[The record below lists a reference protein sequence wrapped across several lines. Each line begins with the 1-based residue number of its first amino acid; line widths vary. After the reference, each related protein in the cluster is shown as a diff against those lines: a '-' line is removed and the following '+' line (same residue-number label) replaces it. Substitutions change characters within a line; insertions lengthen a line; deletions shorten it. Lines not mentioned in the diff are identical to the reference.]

1 MRLRIGRTFSRPGT
15 QRVSGNRRRRAAAR
29 SPAALHTLEIDNL
42 SHEGR
47 GVARHEGKTVF
58 VDGALAGEM
67 VTARVLR
74 SHGRYD
80 EAETIAVLRAATAR
94 VTPPCPH
101 YGICGGCSFQHAAE
115 SAQLEHKQ
123 GVLLELLRHQ
133 GGLVAQ
139 RVAEPIR
146 SPQWGYRRKA
156 RLGVKY
162 VTKKG
167 GVLVGFRERAK
178 PYVADCFQ
186 CNILDAR
193 VSAAI
198 PDLRTLIQG
207 LSIRDRLP
215 QIEVAVGDTE
225 VALVLR
231 HLAPLSVE
239 DHAALVDYATRSGF
253 TLLLQPGGYDTIT
266 DLHGQP
272 PVSLTYV
279 VENETIAF
287 LPTDFTQVNPYI
299 NAQMVARALTHL
311 ELGASDRVAD
321 LFCGVGNFT
330 LPIARRAGQVT
341 GIEGEAGLVARA
353 RANAERN
360 GLNNV
365 EFAVSNLEDTAAVA
379 VLSLTSADKVLLDP
393 PRAGALTL
401 LEGLR
406 FEQCQRLVYVSCS
419 PVTFARDA
427 AVLVAHHGFAL
438 IETGI
443 LDMFPNTAHV
453 ESLSL
458 FVRE

>member
-1 MRLRIGRTFSRPGT
+1 MA
-15 QRVSGNRRRRAAAR
+15 GNRRRRAVGR
-29 SPAALHTLEIDNL
+29 SPAELLSFEIDNL

-58 VDGALAGEM
+58 VHGALAGEM

-74 SHGRYD
+74 KHGRFD
-80 EAETIAVLRAATAR
+80 EAETIAVLRAAAAR
-94 VTPPCPH
+94 VTPRCPH
-101 YGICGGCSFQHAAE
+101 YGVCGGCSFQHAAQGL
-115 SAQLEHKQ
+115 QLQHKQ

-133 GGLVAQ
+133 GGLAPR
-139 RVAEPIR
+139 RVADPIR

-178 PYVADCFQ
+178 PYVAECQQ
-186 CNILDAR
+186 CDILDPR

-198 PDLRTLIQG
+198 PALRSLIQG

-231 HLAPLSVE
+231 HLAPRTPE
-239 DHAALVDYATRSGF
+239 DHAALVDYAARSGF
-253 TLLLQPGGYDTIT
+253 IVLLQPGGYDTIAT
-266 DLHGQP
+266 LAGLAP
-272 PVSLTYV
+272 APLTYM
-279 VENETIAF
+279 VENETIGF

-299 NAQMVARALTHL
+299 NSQMVARALAHL
-311 ELGASDRVAD
+311 EPSASDTVVD

-330 LPIARRAGQVT
+330 LPVARRAGQVT

-353 RANAERN
+353 RANAQHN
-360 GLNNV
+360 GLSNI
-365 EFAVSNLEDTAAVA
+365 EFAVANLEDAAAVA
-379 VLSLTSADKVLLDP
+379 ALSLASADKLLLDP

-406 FEQCQRLVYVSCS
+406 FDQCQRLVYVSCS

-427 AVLVAHHGFAL
+427 AVLVARHGFSL

>member
-1 MRLRIGRTFSRPGT
+1 MA
-15 QRVSGNRRRRAAAR
+15 GNRRRRAVGR
-29 SPAALHTLEIDNL
+29 SPAELLSFEIDNL

-47 GVARHEGKTVF
+47 GVARHDGKTVF
-58 VDGALAGEM
+58 VHGALAGEM

-74 SHGRYD
+74 KHGRFD
-80 EAETIAVLRAATAR
+80 EAETIAVLRAAEAR
-94 VTPPCPH
+94 VTPRCPH
-101 YGICGGCSFQHAAE
+101 YGVCGGCSFQHAAE
-115 SAQLEHKQ
+115 GLQLQHKQ

-133 GGLVAQ
+133 GGLAPR
-139 RVAEPIR
+139 RVADPIR

-178 PYVADCFQ
+178 PYVAECQQ
-186 CNILDAR
+186 CDILDLR

-198 PDLRTLIQG
+198 PALRTLIQG

-215 QIEVAVGDTE
+215 QIEVAVGDTQ

-231 HLAPLSVE
+231 HLAPLTPD
-239 DHAALVDYATRSGF
+239 DHTALVDYAARSGF
-253 TLLLQPGGYDTIT
+253 IVLLQSGGYDTIAT
-266 DLHGQP
+266 LAGHAP
-272 PVSLTYV
+272 APLTYR
-279 VENETIAF
+279 VENETIGF

-299 NAQMVARALTHL
+299 NSQMVARALAHL
-311 ELGASDRVAD
+311 EPSASDTVVD

-330 LPIARRAGQVT
+330 LPVARRAGQVT

-353 RANAERN
+353 RANAQHN
-360 GLNNV
+360 GLSNI
-365 EFAVSNLEDTAAVA
+365 EFAVANLEDAAAVA
-379 VLSLTSADKVLLDP
+379 ALSLASADKLLLDP

-406 FEQCQRLVYVSCS
+406 FDQCQRLVYVSCS

-427 AVLVAHHGFAL
+427 AVLVARHGFSL

>member
-1 MRLRIGRTFSRPGT
+1 MA
-15 QRVSGNRRRRAAAR
+15 GNRRRRAVGR
-29 SPAALHTLEIDNL
+29 SPAELLSFEIDNL

-58 VDGALAGEM
+58 VHGALAGEM

-74 SHGRYD
+74 KHGRFD
-80 EAETIAVLRAATAR
+80 EAETIAVLRAAAAR
-94 VTPPCPH
+94 VTPRCPH
-101 YGICGGCSFQHAAE
+101 YGVCGGCSFQHAAE
-115 SAQLEHKQ
+115 GLQLQHKQ

-133 GGLVAQ
+133 GGLAPQ
-139 RVAEPIR
+139 RVADPIR

-178 PYVADCFQ
+178 PYVAECQQ
-186 CNILDAR
+186 CDILDPR

-198 PDLRTLIQG
+198 PALRSLIQG

-231 HLAPLSVE
+231 HLAPLTPE
-239 DHAALVDYATRSGF
+239 DHAALVDYAARSGF
-253 TLLLQPGGYDTIT
+253 IVLLQPGGYDTIAT
-266 DLHGQP
+266 LAGLAP
-272 PVSLTYV
+272 APLTYR
-279 VENETIAF
+279 VENETIGF

-299 NAQMVARALTHL
+299 NSQMVARALAHL
-311 ELGASDRVAD
+311 EPSASDTVVD

-330 LPIARRAGQVT
+330 LPVARRAGQVT

-353 RANAERN
+353 RANAQHN
-360 GLNNV
+360 GLSNI
-365 EFAVSNLEDTAAVA
+365 EFAVANLEDAAAVA
-379 VLSLTSADKVLLDP
+379 ALALASADKLLLDP

-406 FEQCQRLVYVSCS
+406 FDQCQRLVYVSCS

-427 AVLVAHHGFAL
+427 AVLVARHGFSL

>member
-1 MRLRIGRTFSRPGT
+1 M
-15 QRVSGNRRRRAAAR
+15 SGNRRRRAGAR
-29 SPAALHTLEIDNL
+29 SPAELLSLEIDNL

-47 GVARHEGKTVF
+47 GVARHAGKTIF

-74 SHGRYD
+74 KHGRYD
-80 EAETIAVLRAATAR
+80 EAETIAVLRAAAAR
-94 VTPPCPH
+94 VTAPCPH
-101 YGICGGCSFQHAAE
+101 YGVCGGCSFQHASE
-115 SAQLEHKQ
+115 SLQLEHKQ

-133 GGLVAQ
+133 GGLAPR
-139 RVAEPIR
+139 RVADPVR

-178 PYVADCFQ
+178 PYVAECHQ
-186 CNILDAR
+186 CDILDPR

-215 QIEVAVGDTE
+215 QIEVCVGDTE

-231 HLAPLSVE
+231 HLAPLTAD
-239 DHAALVDYATRSGF
+239 DHGALVDYAARSGF
-253 TLLLQPGGYDTIT
+253 VVLLQPGGYDTIT
-266 DLHGQP
+266 SLDGLAP
-272 PVSLTYV
+272 APLTYV

-287 LPTDFTQVNPYI
+287 LPTDFTQVNPHI
-299 NAQMVARALTHL
+299 NAQMVTRALTHL
-311 ELGASDRVAD
+311 ELTASDRVID

-341 GIEGEAGLVARA
+341 GLEGDAGLVARA

-360 GLNNV
+360 GLRNV
-365 EFAVSNLEDTAAVA
+365 EFAVANLEDAAAVA
-379 VLSLTSADKVLLDP
+379 ALTLATADKVLLDP

-401 LEGLR
+401 LEGLL

-427 AVLVAHHGFAL
+427 AVLVARHGFSL

>member
-1 MRLRIGRTFSRPGT
+1 MA
-15 QRVSGNRRRRAAAR
+15 GNRRRRAVGR
-29 SPAALHTLEIDNL
+29 TPSELLSLEIENL

-47 GVARHEGKTVF
+47 GVARHAGKTIF

-74 SHGRYD
+74 KHGRYD
-80 EAETIAVLRAATAR
+80 EAETLAVLRAAAAR
-94 VTPPCPH
+94 VSAPCPH
-101 YGICGGCSFQHAAE
+101 YGVCGGCSFQHAAE
-115 SAQLEHKQ
+115 DLQLAHKQ

-133 GGLVAQ
+133 GGLAPR

-178 PYVADCFQ
+178 PYVAECQQ
-186 CNILDAR
+186 CDILDTR

-198 PDLRTLIQG
+198 PDLRVLIQG

-231 HLAPLSVE
+231 HLAPLSTH
-239 DHAALVDYATRSGF
+239 DHAALVDYAARSGF
-253 TLLLQPGGYDTIT
+253 IVLLQPGGYDTVT
-266 DLHGQP
+266 TLTGLP
-272 PVSLTYV
+272 PAPLTYV

-287 LPTDFTQVNPYI
+287 LPTDFTQVNAHI
-299 NAQMVARALTHL
+299 NGQMVARALTHL
-311 ELGASDRVAD
+311 ELSTRDTVTD

-341 GIEGEAGLVARA
+341 GIEGEAGLITRA

-360 GLNNV
+360 GLGNV
-365 EFAVSNLEDTAAVA
+365 EFALANLEDAAAVA
-379 VLSLTSADKVLLDP
+379 NLSLASADKLLLDP

-406 FEQCQRLVYVSCS
+406 FEHCQRLVYVSCS

-427 AVLVAHHGFAL
+427 AVLVAVHGFSL

>member
-1 MRLRIGRTFSRPGT
+1 MA
-15 QRVSGNRRRRAAAR
+15 GNRRRRAVGR
-29 SPAALHTLEIDNL
+29 SPAELLSFEIDNL

-58 VDGALAGEM
+58 VHGALAGEM

-74 SHGRYD
+74 KHGRFD
-80 EAETIAVLRAATAR
+80 EAETIAVLRAAAAR
-94 VTPPCPH
+94 VTPRCPH
-101 YGICGGCSFQHAAE
+101 YGVCGGCSFQHAAE
-115 SAQLEHKQ
+115 GLQLQHKQ

-133 GGLVAQ
+133 GGLAPR
-139 RVAEPIR
+139 RVADPIR

-178 PYVADCFQ
+178 PYVAECQQ
-186 CNILDAR
+186 CDILDPR

-198 PDLRTLIQG
+198 PALRSLIQG

-231 HLAPLSVE
+231 HLAPLTPE
-239 DHAALVDYATRSGF
+239 DHAALVDYAARSGF
-253 TLLLQPGGYDTIT
+253 IVLLQPGGYDTIAT
-266 DLHGQP
+266 LAGLAP
-272 PVSLTYV
+272 APLTYR
-279 VENETIAF
+279 VENETIGF

-299 NAQMVARALTHL
+299 NSQMVARALAHL
-311 ELGASDRVAD
+311 EPSASDTVVD

-330 LPIARRAGQVT
+330 LPVARRAGQVT

-353 RANAERN
+353 RANAQHN
-360 GLNNV
+360 GLSNI
-365 EFAVSNLEDTAAVA
+365 EFAVANLEDAAAVA
-379 VLSLTSADKVLLDP
+379 ALALASADKLLLDP

-406 FEQCQRLVYVSCS
+406 FDQCQRLVYVSCS

-427 AVLVAHHGFAL
+427 AVLVARHGFSL

>member
-1 MRLRIGRTFSRPGT
+1 
-15 QRVSGNRRRRAAAR
+15 VSGSRRRRVGAR
-29 SPAALHTLEIDNL
+29 SPAELLSLEIENL

-47 GVARHEGKTVF
+47 GVARHEGKTIF

-74 SHGRYD
+74 KHGRYD
-80 EAETIAVLRAATAR
+80 EAETIAVLRAAEAR
-94 VTPPCPH
+94 VAAPCPH

-115 SAQLEHKQ
+115 RLQLDHKQ

-133 GGLVAQ
+133 GELVPQ
-139 RVAEPIR
+139 RVAAPIR

-178 PYVADCFQ
+178 PYVAECHQ
-186 CNILDAR
+186 CDILDVR

-198 PDLRTLIQG
+198 PDLRALIQG

-225 VALVLR
+225 VALVMR
-231 HLAPLSVE
+231 HLAPLTAE
-239 DHAALVDYATRSGF
+239 DHAALVDYAARSGF
-253 TLLLQPGGYDTIT
+253 IVLLQPGGYDTIT
-266 DLHGQP
+266 TLQGLAP
-272 PVSLTYV
+272 PPLTYV

-287 LPTDFTQVNPYI
+287 LPTDFTQVNPHI
-299 NAQMVARALTHL
+299 NAQMVARALAHL
-311 ELGASDRVAD
+311 ELSTSDQVID

-330 LPIARRAGQVT
+330 LPIARRAHQVT

-353 RANAERN
+353 RANGERN
-360 GLNNV
+360 GLGNV
-365 EFAVSNLEDTAAVA
+365 EFAVANLEDAAAVA
-379 VLSLTSADKVLLDP
+379 ALSFAKADKVLLDP

-427 AVLVAHHGFAL
+427 AVLVARHGFSL

>member
-1 MRLRIGRTFSRPGT
+1 MA
-15 QRVSGNRRRRAAAR
+15 GNRRRRNAAR
-29 SPAALHTLEIDNL
+29 TPAEVLSLEIDNL

-47 GVARHEGKTVF
+47 GVARHAGKTVF
-58 VDGALAGEM
+58 VDGALAGEL

-74 SHGRYD
+74 THGRYD
-80 EAETIAVLRAATAR
+80 EAETIAVARASDAR

-101 YGICGGCSFQHAAE
+101 YGVCGGCSLQHAAE
-115 SAQLEHKQ
+115 ALQLEHKQ

-133 GGLVAQ
+133 GDLAPR
-139 RVAEPIR
+139 RVAAPIS

-178 PYVADCFQ
+178 PYVAECHQ
-186 CNILDAR
+186 CDILDQR

-198 PDLRTLIQG
+198 PALRVLIQG
-207 LSIRDRLP
+207 LSIRDKLP
-215 QIEVAVGDTE
+215 QIEVAVGDTQ

-231 HLAPLSVE
+231 HLAPLTAD
-239 DHAALVDYATRSGF
+239 DHAALVDYELRSGF
-253 TLLLQPGGYDTIT
+253 MLLLQPGGYDTVAT
-266 DLHGQP
+266 LTGQP
-272 PVSLTYV
+272 PAPLTYQ

-287 LPTDFTQVNPYI
+287 LPTDFTQVNAHI
-299 NAQMVARALTHL
+299 NSQMVARALQHL
-311 ELGASDRVAD
+311 ALTATDRVVD

-330 LPIARRAGQVT
+330 LPIARRAGQVM
-341 GIEGEAGLVARA
+341 GIEGDAGLVARA
-353 RANAERN
+353 QANALRN
-360 GLNNV
+360 GLTNV
-365 EFAVSNLEDTAAVA
+365 EFAVANLEDSAAVGA
-379 VLSLTSADKVLLDP
+379 LSLAAADKILLDP

-427 AVLVAHHGFAL
+427 KVLVAQHGYTL
-438 IETGI
+438 VETGI
-443 LDMFPNTAHV
+443 LDMFPNTAHL

>member
-1 MRLRIGRTFSRPGT
+1 MA
-15 QRVSGNRRRRAAAR
+15 GNRRRRRDACGR
-29 SPAALHTLEIDNL
+29 TPAALLSLEIDNL

-58 VDGALAGEM
+58 VDGALAGEL

-74 SHGRYD
+74 KHGRYD
-80 EAETIAVLRAATAR
+80 EAETAAVARASAAR
-94 VTPPCPH
+94 VVPPCPH
-101 YGICGGCSFQHAAE
+101 YGICGGCSFQHASEAL
-115 SAQLEHKQ
+115 QLEHKQ

-133 GGLVAQ
+133 GDLSPR
-139 RVAEPIR
+139 RVADPIR

-178 PYVADCFQ
+178 PYVAECHQ
-186 CNILDAR
+186 CDILDTR
-193 VSAAI
+193 VSTAI
-198 PDLRTLIQG
+198 PALRSLIDG

-215 QIEVAVGDTE
+215 QIEVAVSDTQ

-231 HLAPLSVE
+231 HLSPLTAE
-239 DHAALVDYATRSGF
+239 DHAALVDYAARSGF
-253 TLLLQPGGYDTIT
+253 VLLLQPGGYDTVQT
-266 DLHGQP
+266 LDGQP
-272 PVSLTYV
+272 PAPLSYT

-287 LPTDFTQVNPYI
+287 LPTDFTQVNAHI
-299 NAQMVARALTHL
+299 NHQMVARALLHL
-311 ELGASDRVAD
+311 ELCPTDRVVD

-353 RANAERN
+353 QANAVRN
-360 GLNNV
+360 NLTNL
-365 EFAVSNLEDTAAVA
+365 EFACANLEDPVA
-379 VLSLTSADKVLLDP
+379 VGALSLASADKILLDP

-401 LEGLR
+401 LEGLK
-406 FEQCQRLVYVSCS
+406 FDQCQRMVYVSCS

-427 AVLVAHHGFAL
+427 AVLVARHGFTL

>member
-1 MRLRIGRTFSRPGT
+1 MA
-15 QRVSGNRRRRAAAR
+15 GNRRRRAAGR
-29 SPAALHTLEIDNL
+29 SPAELLSFEIDNL

-58 VDGALAGEM
+58 VHGALAGEM

-74 SHGRYD
+74 KHGRFD
-80 EAETIAVLRAATAR
+80 EAETIAVLRAAEAR
-94 VTPPCPH
+94 VTPRCPH
-101 YGICGGCSFQHAAE
+101 YGVCGGCSFQHAAE
-115 SAQLEHKQ
+115 GLQLQHKQ

-133 GGLVAQ
+133 GGLVPR
-139 RVAEPIR
+139 RVADPIR

-178 PYVADCFQ
+178 PYVAECQQ
-186 CNILDAR
+186 CDILDLR

-198 PDLRTLIQG
+198 PALRTLIQG

-215 QIEVAVGDTE
+215 QIEVAVGDTQ

-231 HLAPLSVE
+231 HLAPLTPD
-239 DHAALVDYATRSGF
+239 DHAALVDYAARSGF
-253 TLLLQPGGYDTIT
+253 IVLLQSGGYDTIAT
-266 DLHGQP
+266 LAGHAP
-272 PVSLTYV
+272 APLTYR
-279 VENETIAF
+279 VENETIGF

-299 NAQMVARALTHL
+299 NSQMVARALAHL
-311 ELGASDRVAD
+311 ELSASDTVVD

-330 LPIARRAGQVT
+330 LPVARRAGQVT

-353 RANAERN
+353 RANAEHN
-360 GLNNV
+360 GLSNV
-365 EFAVSNLEDTAAVA
+365 EFAVTNLEDAAAVA
-379 VLSLTSADKVLLDP
+379 LLSLASADKLLLDP

-406 FEQCQRLVYVSCS
+406 FDRCQRLVYVSCS

-427 AVLVAHHGFAL
+427 AVLVARHGFSL

>member
-1 MRLRIGRTFSRPGT
+1 M
-15 QRVSGNRRRRAAAR
+15 SGNRRRRAAAR
-29 SPAALHTLEIDNL
+29 SPAELLSLEIDNL

-67 VTARVLR
+67 VTTRVLR
-74 SHGRYD
+74 KHGRYD
-80 EAETIAVLRAATAR
+80 EAETIAVLRAAADR
-94 VTPPCPH
+94 VAPPCPH

-115 SAQLEHKQ
+115 RLQLEHKQ

-133 GGLVAQ
+133 GGLAPQ
-139 RVAEPIR
+139 RVADPIR

-178 PYVADCFQ
+178 PYVAECHQ
-186 CNILDAR
+186 CDILDVR

-198 PDLRTLIQG
+198 PELRALIQG

-231 HLAPLSVE
+231 HLAPLTAD
-239 DHAALVDYATRSGF
+239 DHAALVDYAARSGF
-253 TLLLQPGGYDTIT
+253 ILLLQPGGYDTIT
-266 DLHGQP
+266 TLPGLAP
-272 PVSLTYV
+272 APLTYV

-287 LPTDFTQVNPYI
+287 LPTDFTQVNAHI
-299 NAQMVARALTHL
+299 NGQMVARALSHL
-311 ELGASDRVAD
+311 ELSASDRVVD

-330 LPIARRAGQVT
+330 LPIARRAGQVS
-341 GIEGEAGLVARA
+341 GIEGEAGLIARA
-353 RANAERN
+353 RANAE
-360 GLNNV
+360 LNDLHNV
-365 EFAVSNLEDTAAVA
+365 EFAVANLEDAAAVA
-379 VLSLTSADKVLLDP
+379 ALDLGHADKLLLDP

-401 LEGLR
+401 LEALR

-427 AVLVAHHGFAL
+427 AVLVARHGFSL

>member
-1 MRLRIGRTFSRPGT
+1 MA
-15 QRVSGNRRRRAAAR
+15 GNRRRRAVGR
-29 SPAALHTLEIDNL
+29 TPAELLSLEIDNL

-67 VTARVLR
+67 ITARVLR
-74 SHGRYD
+74 KHGRYD
-80 EAETIAVLRAATAR
+80 EAETIAVLRAAEAR
-94 VTPPCPH
+94 VTARCPH
-101 YGICGGCSFQHAAE
+101 YGVCGGCSFQHAAE
-115 SAQLEHKQ
+115 RLQLEHKQ

-133 GGLVAQ
+133 GGLAPQ
-139 RVAEPIR
+139 RVADPIR

-178 PYVADCFQ
+178 PYVADCHQ
-186 CNILDAR
+186 CDILDAR

-198 PDLRTLIQG
+198 PALRSLIQG

-215 QIEVAVGDTE
+215 QIEVAVGDTQ

-231 HLAPLSVE
+231 HLAPLTPD
-239 DHAALVDYATRSGF
+239 DHAALVDYAARSGF
-253 TLLLQPGGYDTIT
+253 ILLLQPGGYDTIT
-266 DLHGQP
+266 TLAGHAP
-272 PVSLTYV
+272 APLTYV

-299 NAQMVARALTHL
+299 NSQMVARALQHL
-311 ELGASDRVAD
+311 ELSASDAVTD

-330 LPIARRAGQVT
+330 MPVARRAGQVT

-353 RANAERN
+353 RANAEHN

-365 EFAVSNLEDTAAVA
+365 EFAVNNLEDAAAVA
-379 VLSLTSADKVLLDP
+379 ALSLARADKLLLDP

-427 AVLVAHHGFAL
+427 AVLVARHGFSL

>member
-1 MRLRIGRTFSRPGT
+1 MA
-15 QRVSGNRRRRAAAR
+15 GNRRRRDAGRA
-29 SPAALHTLEIDNL
+29 PAQLLSLEIDNL

-58 VDGALAGEM
+58 VDGALAGEL

-74 SHGRYD
+74 KHGRYD
-80 EAETIAVLRAATAR
+80 EAETAAVSRASAAR
-94 VTPPCPH
+94 VTPRCPH
-101 YGICGGCSFQHAAE
+101 YGVCGGCSFQHASEAL
-115 SAQLEHKQ
+115 QLEHKQ

-133 GGLVAQ
+133 GGLAARQVA
-139 RVAEPIR
+139 APIT

-178 PYVADCFQ
+178 PYVAECHQ
-186 CNILDAR
+186 CDILDAR

-198 PDLRTLIQG
+198 PALRTLING
-207 LSIRDRLP
+207 LSIRDKLP
-215 QIEVAVGDTE
+215 QIEVAVGDDE
-225 VALVLR
+225 VVLVLR
-231 HLAPLSVE
+231 HLAPLTAD
-239 DHAALVDYATRSGF
+239 DHAALVDYGARSGF
-253 TLLLQPGGYDTIT
+253 ILLLQPGGYDTVASL
-266 DLHGQP
+266 DGQP
-272 PVSLTYV
+272 PAPLTYQ
-279 VENETIAF
+279 VESETIAF
-287 LPTDFTQVNPYI
+287 LPTDFTQVNAHI
-299 NAQMVARALTHL
+299 NQQMVARALKHL
-311 ELGASDRVAD
+311 DLKPSDTVVD

-330 LPIARRAGQVT
+330 LPIARRAGTVQ

-360 GLNNV
+360 GLSNV
-365 EFAVSNLEDTAAVA
+365 EFACANLEDPQAVGA
-379 VLSLTSADKVLLDP
+379 LSLAHADKLLLDP

-401 LEGLR
+401 IEGLR
-406 FEQCQRLVYVSCS
+406 FDQCQRLVYVSCS

-427 AVLVAHHGFAL
+427 AVLVARHGFTL
-438 IETGI
+438 VETGI